1 MHRIYKKTEPGLKQV
16 KSKVERELTLERK
29 YNPMHVHYALNKLTL
44 TRYRINLYLW
54 KANNNKD
61 REYGHILYIPLSFK
75 D

>member
-16 KSKVERELTLERK
+16 KSKVNRELTLERK
-29 YNPMHVHYALNKLTL
+29 YNHYALNKLTL